1 MEYKKNEKTK
11 KNFLIFM
18 PQLDLSAFFLQ
29 FLTISSLLFWLTWLL
44 INNILEIIY
53 MIIICRNTII
63 MYFSN
68 LKLKYNYL
76 INKFFFFKLNLFT
89 FFQIEL
95 KNILITFLKL
105 IKFNS
110 FKIVNFLIKILNI
123 YNYFSK
129 LQIFIS
135 TIQLKLNNTLIINSS
150 LLNLKKLNV

>member
-1 MEYKKNEKTK
+1 
-11 KNFLIFM
+11 M

-63 MYFSN
+63 TYFTN

-76 INKFFFFKLNLFT
+76 INKLYFFKLNIFT

-95 KNILITFLKL
+95 KNILINFYKL
-105 IKFNS
+105 IKFNI
-110 FKIVNFLIKILNI
+110 FKLINFLPKILTI
-123 YNYFSK
+123 YNYFSR

-135 TIQLKLNNTLIINSS
+135 VVQLKLTDNLVINPS
-150 LLNLKKLNV
+150 LVNLKNLNV

>member
-1 MEYKKNEKTK
+1 
-11 KNFLIFM
+11 M

-76 INKFFFFKLNLFT
+76 INKFFFFKLNIFT
-89 FFQIEL
+89 FFQTEL
-95 KNILITFLKL
+95 KNILITFFKL

-110 FKIVNFLIKILNI
+110 FKIVNFLTKILNI

-135 TIQLKLNNTLIINSS
+135 TIQLKLNNILIINSS
-150 LLNLKKLNV
+150 LLNFKKLNV

>member
-1 MEYKKNEKTK
+1 
-11 KNFLIFM
+11 M

-63 MYFSN
+63 TYFNN

-76 INKFFFFKLNLFT
+76 INKLYFFKLNIFT

-95 KNILITFLKL
+95 KNILINFYKL
-105 IKFNS
+105 IKFNI
-110 FKIVNFLIKILNI
+110 FKLINFLPKILTI
-123 YNYFSK
+123 YNYFSR

-135 TIQLKLNNTLIINSS
+135 VVQLKLTDNLVINPS
-150 LLNLKKLNV
+150 LVNLKSLNV

>member
-1 MEYKKNEKTK
+1 
-11 KNFLIFM
+11 M

-44 INNILEIIY
+44 INNILEIVY

-63 MYFSN
+63 TYFNN

-76 INKFFFFKLNLFT
+76 INKLFYFKLNIFT

-95 KNILITFLKL
+95 KNILINFYKL
-105 IKFNS
+105 IKFNI
-110 FKIVNFLIKILNI
+110 FKIINFLPKILII

-129 LQIFIS
+129 LQFFIS
-135 TIQLKLNNTLIINSS
+135 VVQLKLNDNLIINQS

>member
-1 MEYKKNEKTK
+1 
-11 KNFLIFM
+11 M

-63 MYFSN
+63 NYFTN

-76 INKFFFFKLNLFT
+76 INKLFFFKLNIFT

-95 KNILITFLKL
+95 KNILINFYKL
-105 IKFNS
+105 IKFNI
-110 FKIVNFLIKILNI
+110 FKLINFLPKILTI
-123 YNYFSK
+123 YNYFSR

-135 TIQLKLNNTLIINSS
+135 VVQLKLTDNLVINPS
-150 LLNLKKLNV
+150 LVNLKSLNV

>member
-1 MEYKKNEKTK
+1 
-11 KNFLIFM
+11 M

-44 INNILEIIY
+44 INNILEIVY

-63 MYFSN
+63 TYFNN

-76 INKFFFFKLNLFT
+76 INKLYFFKLNIFT

-95 KNILITFLKL
+95 KNILINFYKL
-105 IKFNS
+105 IKFNI
-110 FKIVNFLIKILNI
+110 FKIINFLPKILTI

-129 LQIFIS
+129 LQFFIS
-135 TIQLKLNNTLIINSS
+135 VVQLKLTDNLIINHS
-150 LLNLKKLNV
+150 LLNLKNLNV

>member
-1 MEYKKNEKTK
+1 
-11 KNFLIFM
+11 M

-44 INNILEIIY
+44 INNILEIVY

-63 MYFSN
+63 TYFNN

-76 INKFFFFKLNLFT
+76 INKLFFFKLNIFT

-95 KNILITFLKL
+95 KNILINFYKL
-105 IKFNS
+105 IKFNV
-110 FKIVNFLIKILNI
+110 FKMINFLPKILII

-129 LQIFIS
+129 LQFFIS
-135 TIQLKLNNTLIINSS
+135 IVQLKLSDNSIINPS
-150 LLNLKKLNV
+150 LVNLKNLNV

>member
-1 MEYKKNEKTK
+1 
-11 KNFLIFM
+11 M

-44 INNILEIIY
+44 INNILEIVY

-63 MYFSN
+63 TYFNN

-76 INKFFFFKLNLFT
+76 INKLFFFKLSIFT

-95 KNILITFLKL
+95 KNILINFYKL
-105 IKFNS
+105 IKFNV
-110 FKIVNFLIKILNI
+110 FKMINFLPKILII

-129 LQIFIS
+129 LQFFIS
-135 TIQLKLNNTLIINSS
+135 IVQLKLSDNSIINPS
-150 LLNLKKLNV
+150 LLNLKNLNV

>member
-1 MEYKKNEKTK
+1 
-11 KNFLIFM
+11 M

-63 MYFSN
+63 NYFTN

-76 INKFFFFKLNLFT
+76 INKLFFFKLNIFT

-95 KNILITFLKL
+95 KNILVNFYKL
-105 IKFNS
+105 IKFNI
-110 FKIVNFLIKILNI
+110 FKLINFLPKILTI
-123 YNYFSK
+123 YNYFSR

-135 TIQLKLNNTLIINSS
+135 VVQLKLTDNLVINPS
-150 LLNLKKLNV
+150 LVNLKSLNV

>member
-1 MEYKKNEKTK
+1 
-11 KNFLIFM
+11 M

-44 INNILEIIY
+44 INNILEIVY

-63 MYFSN
+63 TYFNN

-76 INKFFFFKLNLFT
+76 INKLFYFKLNIFT

-95 KNILITFLKL
+95 KNILINFYKL
-105 IKFNS
+105 IKFNV
-110 FKIVNFLIKILNI
+110 FKIINFLPKILTI

-129 LQIFIS
+129 LQFFIS
-135 TIQLKLNNTLIINSS
+135 VVQLKLNDNQVINHS
-150 LLNLKKLNV
+150 LLNLKTLNV

>member
-1 MEYKKNEKTK
+1 
-11 KNFLIFM
+11 M

-63 MYFSN
+63 TYFNN

-76 INKFFFFKLNLFT
+76 INKLFFFKLSIFT
-89 FFQIEL
+89 FFQLEL
-95 KNILITFLKL
+95 KNILINFYKL
-105 IKFNS
+105 IKFNI
-110 FKIVNFLIKILNI
+110 FKIINFLPKILTI

-129 LQIFIS
+129 LQFFIS
-135 TIQLKLNNTLIINSS
+135 VVQLKLTDNLIINSS
-150 LLNLKKLNV
+150 LLNFKKLNV